1 MTDMVRGRAM
11 TTVRRDLALTVAEC
25 ALGALL
31 ALVALSRTWRV
42 VTAGGPV
49 QLPGHRLTGGAVLP
63 WAPAVALVGL
73 AGAGALLALRG
84 RWRSALGAVLVLAG
98 LSLAIGGSYVAVAGR
113 GSVLWALLCALGGLL
128 IGHAGIRT
136 LLRGAA
142 WPALGTRYERAVE
155 PVEYV
160 ERGGPSRSDVAM
172 WDALDRGE
180 DPTRRGE

>member
-1 MTDMVRGRAM
+1 MRRGRRELAM
-11 TTVRRDLALTVAEC
+11 TVAEC
-25 ALGALL
+25 AAGALL
-31 ALVALSRTWRV
+31 ALLATSRTWRTV
-42 VTAGGPV
+42 ASAGAVPMPSEKVTGA
-49 QLPGHRLTGGAVLP
+49 AVLP

-73 AGAGALLALRG
+73 AGAGALLAVRDKV
-84 RWRSALGAVLVLAG
+84 RALLAMVLMLAG
-98 LSLAIGGSYVAVAGR
+98 LPLAIGGTYEAAAGHAHP
-113 GSVLWALLCALGGLL
+113 LWSLLCGLSGLL
-128 IGHAGIRT
+128 IGHAGLRT

-142 WPALGTRYERAVE
+142 WPALGSRYERPAPE